1 MGSKYLYGASVQG
14 IQSFIFQT
22 SKLTEIVGASE
33 LVEQICTSK
42 FCELAGIKADD
53 KNMILN
59 AAGNI
64 KYIFD
69 SEQSCQNFVRIFPKK
84 VMEMAP
90 GITISQA
97 VVQIVS
103 GEDSMQVLE
112 DRLRIQR
119 NKAVSNTDGV
129 GLMVTE
135 TARKTGG
142 VGVKYSKDGQVIDLS
157 QKLKQEAY
165 DKASRKL
172 ITKIAGEQGKNI
184 ENFPFDISQILSGEE
199 NKSWI
204 AVIHADGN
212 NLGQLIIQMGNGL
225 SQEQSFKTIKNFS
238 GILNST
244 TEKAAKKAFEIVVT
258 EKVVSESK
266 SGKIPFRPVVL
277 GGDDL
282 TAIIRADLALSFTK
296 HFLLQF
302 EYLSKLH
309 FKDFAKENELKM
321 DPFENGMTACA
332 GIAFIKANYPF
343 HYGVSLAEKLCSEAK
358 TISKKLDKHNT
369 PSSLMF
375 HKVHASFVEEYED
388 IVEAELTAKDNIQFN
403 YGPYFIGA
411 QPQYGSIE
419 DLENWIKTINKKDAP
434 KASLRNWLSELRNS
448 PASAEQLLSRIAS
461 LQSNKK
467 YVIDLKLN
475 EPFVKR
481 KSKIENKDVVILMTP
496 IFDVMALSNF

>member
-1 MGSKYLYGASVQG
+1 MASKYLYGASVQG

-42 FCELAGIKADD
+42 FCEVAGIKPDD
-53 KNMILN
+53 KNIILN

-64 KYIFD
+64 KFIFD
-69 SEQSCQNFVRIFPKK
+69 SEIDCQNFVKIFPKV

-97 VVQIVS
+97 VVKIVS

-119 NKAVSNTDGV
+119 NKAISNTNGI

-157 QKLKQEAY
+157 QKLKQEAF

-172 ITKIAGEQGKNI
+172 ITKIAGDQGKNI
-184 ENFPFDISQILSGEE
+184 EKFPFDISQILSGEE

-212 NLGQLIIQMGNGL
+212 NLGQLIIQMVNGL
-225 SQEQSFKTIKNFS
+225 TQEQSFKTIKNFS
-238 GILNST
+238 VLINNT
-244 TEKAAKKAFEIVVT
+244 TEKAAKKAFDIVVT
-258 EKVVSESK
+258 EKVVNESK

-296 HFLLQF
+296 HFLQQF
-302 EYLSKLH
+302 EYLSKTN
-309 FKDFAKENELKM
+309 FKDFAKENELKT

-358 TISKKLDKHNT
+358 TISKKIHLYTT

-375 HKVHASFVEEYED
+375 HKVHASFVEEYDD
-388 IVEAELTAKDNIQFN
+388 IIQAELKAKDNIQFN
-403 YGPYFIGA
+403 FGPYFIGT
-411 QPQYGSIE
+411 QPKYASID

-434 KASLRNWLSELRNS
+434 KASLRNWLSELRNN

-461 LQSNKK
+461 MKSNEKFVK
-467 YVIDLKLN
+467 DLKLKD
-475 EPFVKR
+475 PFVIR
-481 KSKIENKDVVILMTP
+481 ESKIENKDVELLITP